1 MTDKELAKWL
11 MELAA
16 CYDHVPQKAA
26 IARYLR
32 ILRGWK
38 LSPAQW
44 EKLGDEAVIRFTRK
58 FPLPGDL
65 REIFAEL
72 KKEEQLQAD
81 TEFMAHMRQEWE
93 SRAGGSGD

>member
-1 MTDKELAKWL
+1 MTDKELAGWL
-11 MELAA
+11 RELAA

-38 LSPAQW
+38 LSPSQW
-44 EKLGDEAVIRFTRK
+44 EKLGDEAVIRFTRR

-65 REIFAEL
+65 HAIFLEL

-81 TEFMAHMRQEWE
+81 TEFMARMRREWE
-93 SRAGGSGD
+93 NKPGEGLD

>member
-1 MTDKELAKWL
+1 MTDKELARWL

-32 ILRGWK
+32 ILRGRRP
-38 LSPAQW
+38 SPAQW
-44 EKLGDEAVIRFTRK
+44 EKLGDEAVIRFTRR

-65 REIFAEL
+65 HEIFAEL
-72 KKEEQLQAD
+72 
-81 TEFMAHMRQEWE
+81 R
-93 SRAGGSGD
+93 